1 MGGGAQFIG
10 KGIQSFGVT
19 MGALARGK
27 GERSAERARQQ
38 GSEQSDE
45 QLRQAQIEASDMY
58 NPIREPGMTAFNQ
71 AYQRAMNPR
80 DPAQFLQNYYQG
92 PEFNVLRQQ
101 SEQDLLR
108 NQAATGGF
116 RSGATQVGLG
126 QIAPMLGLQAFQ
138 RQNAMDQQQFEN
150 LMGVARPGLVA
161 TEQQANLRSGLGT
174 NLAQGAM
181 FRGMNKGQSKL
192 NQYANIGQANEDLGA
207 IWGDQSLYET
217 KKPQGGG
224 F

>member
-38 GSEQSDE
+38 GSQQSDE
-45 QLRQAQIEASDMY
+45 QLRLASEEASAMY
-58 NPIREPGMTAFNQ
+58 NPIREYGMTAFNQ

-80 DPAQFLQNYYQG
+80 DQAAFLQDYYRG
-92 PEFNVLRQQ
+92 PEYNILSQQ
-101 SEQDLLR
+101 SQQDLLR

-181 FRGMNKGQSKL
+181 FRGMNKGQSKA

-207 IWGDQSLYET
+207 IWGD
-217 KKPQGGG
+217 

>member
-38 GSEQSDE
+38 GSQQSDE
-45 QLRQAQIEASDMY
+45 QLRLASEEAAAMY

-80 DPAQFLQNYYQG
+80 DSAQFLQNYYQG

-181 FRGMNKGQSKL
+181 FRGMNKAQSKL

-207 IWGDQSLYET
+207 IWGDQSLYEP